1 MTGAS
6 RDRSALGGRRAATTR
21 ARRGSTAARLADAGA
36 ASRKRGETPSRVG
49 GAALSRSRQ
58 DYLKALYAL
67 GLEGPSVTTSSLAER
82 LGVSAPSVTNMLG
95 RLADED
101 LVRHAPRAGARLTA
115 RGRTQALAL
124 IRRHR
129 ILETFLVRVLGL
141 DWSDVHEDAE
151 VLEHHVSDRVLEAL
165 DRLVGHPAEDP
176 HGHAIPDR
184 DGHMPR
190 RALVPLAELGRG
202 ASGTVRELRDRDRPR
217 MARWKEAG
225 LVPGA
230 TVRVAEVRRLDD
242 VMELDVDGRRLV
254 TGSEGVDGVLVER
267 AEGDRS

>member
-1 MTGAS
+1 MPTRPKRPARSS
-6 RDRSALGGRRAATTR
+6 RRST
-21 ARRGSTAARLADAGA
+21 
-36 ASRKRGETPSRVG
+36 
-49 GAALSRSRQ
+49 LSRSRQ
-58 DYLKALYAL
+58 DYLKALYTL
-67 GLEGPSVTTSSLAER
+67 SSEGDRVATSRLAER
-82 LGVSAPSVTNMLG
+82 LRVSAPSVTNMLG
-95 RLADED
+95 RLARER
-101 LVRHAPRAGARLTA
+101 LVLHTPRAGAALTPE
-115 RGRTQALAL
+115 GRRQALAL

-184 DGHMPR
+184 TGRMPR
-190 RALVPLAELGRG
+190 RALVPLAQLARG
-202 ASGTVRELRDRDRPR
+202 ARGVVRELRDRDRPR
-217 MARWKEAG
+217 MKRWKEAG

-230 TVRVAEVRRLDD
+230 SVRVNDVRALDD
-242 VMELDVDGRRLV
+242 VLELDVDGRRLV

-267 AEGDRS
+267 AGGRS